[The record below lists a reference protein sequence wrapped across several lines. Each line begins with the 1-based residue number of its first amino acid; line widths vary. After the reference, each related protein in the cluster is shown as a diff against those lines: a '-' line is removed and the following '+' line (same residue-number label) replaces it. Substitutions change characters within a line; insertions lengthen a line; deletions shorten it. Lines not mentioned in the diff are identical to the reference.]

1 LKIAINYKLKKGSWG
16 GGNQFVTSLVKASL
30 ERGFVITFDLKE
42 RDIDVI
48 LMIDPR
54 SYTSEVTFGS
64 FDVILYLLFRNYKTI
79 VVHRINE
86 CDERKNTNYIN
97 RFLRWTNYCAD
108 FTVFISSWL
117 KNLDIYNKHKPNR
130 VILNGGDTNI
140 FQVDEEISWKSDE
153 PLKLVTHHW
162 SPNLMKG
169 FDVYKQIDDSLND
182 KEFINKIEFTYIG
195 NLPNGFKFK
204 NTKHIE
210 PISGEKL
217 GLELSKNHVYISAS
231 INEPAGMHHI
241 EGALCGLPI
250 IYRESGALPEYC
262 MNYGISF
269 KNNNYLPALNEM
281 FLKYSELKR
290 EISFYPHTS
299 NKMTSE
305 YLNLFSELVFK
316 RNEIIKNRNLFKN
329 PSLLI
334 INFLFIFLRIK
345 NIVKFLKNIYLNRIL
360 K

>member
-1 LKIAINYKLKKGSWG
+1 MKIAINYKLKKGSWG

-30 ERGFVITFDLKE
+30 KKGFVITFDLKE
-42 RDIDVI
+42 RDIDII
-48 LMIDPR
+48 LLIDPR

-86 CDERKNTNYIN
+86 CDERKNTKYIN
-97 RFLRWTNYCAD
+97 RFLKWTNYCSD

-117 KNLDIYNKHKPNR
+117 KSLDIYQQDKPHR
-130 VILNGGDTNI
+130 VILNGGDTNF
-140 FQVDEEISWKSDE
+140 FQVDKEISWKGDE

-169 FDVYKQIDDSLND
+169 FDVYRDIDALLNNE
-182 KEFINKIEFTYIG
+182 EFMNKIEFTYIG
-195 NLPNGFKFK
+195 NLPYGFKFQ
-204 NTKHIE
+204 NSRHIE
-210 PISGEKL
+210 PISGKKL

-269 KNNNYLPALNEM
+269 KKNNYLPAINEM
-281 FLKYSELKR
+281 FLKYPQFKR
-290 EISFYPHTS
+290 KITFYPYTAK
-299 NKMTSE
+299 KMTDE
-305 YLNLFSELVFK
+305 YLTLFTELVGK
-316 RNEIIKNRNLFKN
+316 RKEIIKNRNLFRK

-334 INFLFIFLRIK
+334 KNFLLVFLKIN
-345 NIVKFLKNIYLNRIL
+345 NIVKFLKKMYSKRIM